1 LYHYGRSRKRKLNN
15 NTNPE
20 DMPALP
26 SMDLLEVMLF
36 DNGDYQPDCPWKAY
50 EFGED
55 DLLKGNLNRVGYGN
69 NDDSDV

>member
-1 LYHYGRSRKRKLNN
+1 
-15 NTNPE
+15 
-20 DMPALP
+20 MPALP